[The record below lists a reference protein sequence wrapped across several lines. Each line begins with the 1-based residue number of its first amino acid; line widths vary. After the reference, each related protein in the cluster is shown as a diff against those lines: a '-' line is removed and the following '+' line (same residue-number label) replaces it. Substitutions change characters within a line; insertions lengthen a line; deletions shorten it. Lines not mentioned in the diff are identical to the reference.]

1 MRINKFIALSTGI
14 SRRKADDLIER
25 GMVLVN
31 GVPPEP
37 GTQIEDSDTVTIN
50 GQPISAN
57 SLTTILLNKPLGYVC
72 SRNGQGSKTV
82 YDLLP
87 DDLHHLKPVGRLDK
101 YSSGLLVMTNDGNLA
116 NSLTHPSNQKQKI
129 YRVTLDKSLSDRDK
143 TRIEHGVMLED
154 GTSKLGLTGHDATW
168 IVTMYEGR
176 NRQIRRTF
184 SELGYNVT
192 RLHRTHFGPYD
203 LSLLKASKK
212 PYFVVK

>member
-25 GMVLVN
+25 GVVLVN
-31 GVPPEP
+31 GTAPEP
-37 GTQIEDSDTVTIN
+37 GMQVEDSDTVTIN
-50 GQPISAN
+50 GQPIATS
-57 SLTTILLNKPLGYVC
+57 SIITIILSKPLGYVC
-72 SRNGQGSKTV
+72 SRNGQGSKTI
-82 YDLLP
+82 YELLP
-87 DDLHHLKPVGRLDK
+87 EDLHHLKPVGRLDK
-101 YSSGLLVMTNDGNLA
+101 YSSGLLVMTNDGDLA

-129 YRVTLDKSLSDRDK
+129 YRVTLDKSLTDKDK

-154 GTSKLGLTGHDATW
+154 GSSKLGLNGHDATW
-168 IVTMYEGR
+168 TVTMHEGR

-184 SELGYNVT
+184 SALGYNVV